1 MVSDDEVFFFRT
13 EYDDEPVCEQ
23 TVNEVLQSRAE
34 VLDDEPLIHYGPP
47 QREVSYAEANATA
60 NAIGNSLHD
69 LGITEGDRVSVLLQ
83 DPLQTVLG
91 FFGILRA
98 GAIYSPINAEY
109 KADPLAYQLNDT
121 DPDLLLIDDQFA
133 GRIEAIRDD
142 LDTDPHVVI
151 RHNGG
156 GISDLDCFESSTFD
170 TLLDGDSKAVPDV
183 DRSWRDEAS
192 IIYTSGTTGNPK
204 GCVCSHRYWLGGI
217 CMVFGQILE
226 EDDVVHNSL
235 PMYHIAGVGQ
245 VLIPMVAGA
254 ACSLWQQF
262 SPTEFWDRVD
272 RYESTHTILLS
283 VMIPWLVKPPEQ
295 PDDDENTIKMTIMQP
310 VPDNWQAIANRF
322 GFEVVP
328 MMYSQTEASVPL
340 SGFVHAEGGK
350 PDDWIKGVH
359 PDDIVEKVEG
369 LNMPMLDE
377 IPGDRFMGRPI
388 SSVAEGKIV
397 DTETGEELPPGNV
410 GELVLRPKQ
419 EHVFME
425 EYYGMPDKTAETF
438 RDGWLH
444 TGDAA
449 YRDEDGN
456 YFFVDRLGDVIRR
469 RGENISSLQIQD
481 AVNSH
486 AEVEQAAVFPVPA
499 PEGGEDQIG
508 CAVQLAEDSTLDR
521 AGLEAYLSDRLPEF
535 MIPDR
540 VTFFDVLPTTETGK
554 IEKYKLREQFADT
567 DTPRAEDD

>member
-1 MVSDDEVFFFRT
+1 
-13 EYDDEPVCEQ
+13 
-23 TVNEVLQSRAE
+23 
-34 VLDDEPLIHYGPP
+34 
-47 QREVSYAEANATA
+47 
-60 NAIGNSLHD
+60 
-69 LGITEGDRVSVLLQ
+69 
-83 DPLQTVLG
+83 
-91 FFGILRA
+91 
-98 GAIYSPINAEY
+98 
-109 KADPLAYQLNDT
+109 
-121 DPDLLLIDDQFA
+121 
-133 GRIEAIRDD
+133 
-142 LDTDPHVVI
+142 
-151 RHNGG
+151 
-156 GISDLDCFESSTFD
+156 
-170 TLLDGDSKAVPDV
+170 
-183 DRSWRDEAS
+183 
-192 IIYTSGTTGNPK
+192 
-204 GCVCSHRYWLGGI
+204 
-217 CMVFGQILE
+217 
-226 EDDVVHNSL
+226 
-235 PMYHIAGVGQ
+235 
-245 VLIPMVAGA
+245 
-254 ACSLWQQF
+254 
-262 SPTEFWDRVD
+262 
-272 RYESTHTILLS
+272 
-283 VMIPWLVKPPEQ
+283 MIPWLVKPPEQ

-310 VPDNWQAIANRF
+310 VPDNWQAIADRF

-377 IPGDRFMGRPI
+377 IPGDRFVGRPI

-419 EHVFME
+419 EHVFIE

-540 VTFFDVLPTTETGK
+540 VTFFDVLPTTETRK
-554 IEKYKLREQFADT
+554 IEKYKLREQFADI
-567 DTPRAEDD
+567 DTPRAGDD